1 MKRMTRHILSAAAG
15 CALVA
20 AGLCLTGCASTAPKG
35 PGAKMQAS
43 ATDLNQTLKD
53 TVKDA
58 GRLSQMLA
66 VADQI
71 GVDMVAGA
79 KELDRLQQEQSR
91 LNADYNTTPEA
102 LNQIGERIQAVR
114 VEYRAKAISARQALA
129 KLATDKEWKKI
140 TSRDLALIGN

>member
-1 MKRMTRHILSAAAG
+1 MMAG
-15 CALVA
+15 CAASLV
-20 AGLCLTGCASTAPKG
+20 LTGCASTEPKVA
-35 PGAKMQAS
+35 GAKVQAS
-43 ATDLNQTLKD
+43 AVDLRETLKD

-58 GRLSQMLA
+58 ARLSQMLV

-79 KELDRLQQEQSR
+79 KELDRLQKEQSL

-102 LNQIGERIQAVR
+102 LSQIGERIQAVR
-114 VEYRAKAISARQALA
+114 MEYRAKAISARQSLA